1 MSYHV
6 PVMAEACIDFLNI
19 RPEGTYVDVTL
30 GGGGHSRLLLEK
42 LGANGR
48 LVVFDQDEDAAK
60 NVPADERVLFAPAN
74 FRHLK
79 RYLRLFGIRSI
90 DGLLADLGV
99 SSHQFDEGERGFS
112 YRFDALLDMRMDQ
125 SQELTAAGVL
135 ADRDAAAL
143 QRIFSEY
150 GELRNARTLALRLVE
165 QQKARPIVTI
175 GDLLSAIEPVIKG
188 PRQRYLAQ
196 VFQALRIE
204 VNDEMGALTDM
215 LVQAT
220 EVLSAGGRLV
230 VLSYHSLED
239 RLVKNVMKTGNAAGI
254 LQQDFFGNTNRPY
267 ELITKKPLLP
277 DALEIKLNPRA
288 HSAKLRVA
296 ERRVHV

>member
-19 RPEGTYVDVTL
+19 RPDGTYVDVTL
-30 GGGGHSRLLLEK
+30 GGGGHSRLLLDK

-48 LVVFDQDEDAAK
+48 LVVFDQDEDAAN

-79 RYLRLFGIRSI
+79 RYLRLFGIRTI

-143 QRIFSEY
+143 QRMFSEY
-150 GELRNARTLALRLVE
+150 GELRNARTLALRLAE

-204 VNDEMGALTDM
+204 VNDEMGALADM

-239 RLVKNVMKTGNAAGI
+239 RLVKNIMKTGNAAGT

-296 ERRVHV
+296 ERRVHA

>member
-1 MSYHV
+1 MNYHI
-6 PVMAEACIDFLNI
+6 PVMAAACIDFLNI
-19 RPEGTYVDVTL
+19 QPEGTYVDVTL
-30 GGGGHSRLLLEK
+30 GGGGHSRLILEK
-42 LGANGR
+42 LGAKGR
-48 LVVFDQDEDAAK
+48 LVVFDQDEDAAQ

-112 YRFDALLDMRMDQ
+112 YRFDAPLDMRMDQ

-135 ADRDAAAL
+135 ANRDAAAL
-143 QRIFSEY
+143 QRMFSDY
-150 GELRNARTLALRLVE
+150 GELRNARTLALQLTA
-165 QQKARPIVTI
+165 QQKARPIATI
-175 GDLLSAIEPVIKG
+175 GDLLAAIEPVIKG

-220 EVLSAGGRLV
+220 EVLAAEGRLV

-239 RLVKNVMKTGNAAGI
+239 RLVKNVMKTGNAAGV
-254 LQQDFFGNTNRPY
+254 LQQDFFGNTYRPY

-277 DALEIKLNPRA
+277 DAPEIKMNPRA

-296 ERRVHV
+296 ERRAPA

>member
-1 MSYHV
+1 
-6 PVMAEACIDFLNI
+6 MAEACIDFLNI

-30 GGGGHSRLLLEK
+30 GGGGHSRLILEK
-42 LGANGR
+42 LGAKGR
-48 LVVFDQDEDAAK
+48 LVVFDQDEDAVQ

-79 RYLRLFGIRSI
+79 RYLRLLGIRSI

-99 SSHQFDEGERGFS
+99 SSHQFDEGDRGFS
-112 YRFDALLDMRMDQ
+112 YRFDAPLDMRMDQ

-135 ADRDAAAL
+135 AGRDAAAL
-143 QRIFSEY
+143 QRMFSDY
-150 GELRNARTLALRLVE
+150 GELRNARTLALHLTA
-165 QQKARPIVTI
+165 QQKARPIATI

-204 VNDEMGALTDM
+204 VNDEMGALADM

-239 RLVKNVMKTGNAAGI
+239 RLVKNVMKTGNAAGV
-254 LQQDFFGNTNRPY
+254 LQQDFFGNTDRPY

-277 DALEIKLNPRA
+277 DAPEIKVNPRA

-296 ERRVHV
+296 ERRAHT

>member
-30 GGGGHSRLLLEK
+30 GGGGHSRLILEK
-42 LGANGR
+42 LGAKGR
-48 LVVFDQDEDAAK
+48 LVVFDQDEDAVQ

-79 RYLRLFGIRSI
+79 RYLRLLGIRSI

-99 SSHQFDEGERGFS
+99 SSHQFDEGDRGFS
-112 YRFDALLDMRMDQ
+112 YRFDAPLDMRMDQ

-135 ADRDAAAL
+135 AGRDAAAL
-143 QRIFSEY
+143 QRMFSDY
-150 GELRNARTLALRLVE
+150 GELRNARTLALHLTA
-165 QQKARPIVTI
+165 QQKARPIATI

-204 VNDEMGALTDM
+204 VNDEMGALADM

-239 RLVKNVMKTGNAAGI
+239 RLVKNVMKTGNAAGV
-254 LQQDFFGNTNRPY
+254 LQQDFFGNTDRPY

-277 DALEIKLNPRA
+277 DAPEIKVNPRA

-296 ERRVHV
+296 ERRAHT

>member
-1 MSYHV
+1 M
-6 PVMAEACIDFLNI
+6 PK
-19 RPEGTYVDVTL
+19 RQL
-30 GGGGHSRLLLEK
+30 GPA
-42 LGANGR
+42 GANVACR
-48 LVVFDQDEDAAK
+48 SVKLPKAAFLG
-60 NVPADERVLFAPAN
+60 NSYCDRC
-74 FRHLK
+74 
-79 RYLRLFGIRSI
+79 IRTRSR
-90 DGLLADLGV
+90 
-99 SSHQFDEGERGFS
+99 SYFS
-112 YRFDALLDMRMDQ
+112 YC
-125 SQELTAAGVL
+125 
-135 ADRDAAAL
+135 
-143 QRIFSEY
+143 
-150 GELRNARTLALRLVE
+150 ELRNARTLALRLAE
-165 QQKARPIVTI
+165 QQNARPIVTI

-230 VLSYHSLED
+230 VLSYHSLAD
-239 RLVKNVMKTGNAAGI
+239 RQVKNVMKTGNAAGI

-277 DALEIKLNPRA
+277 DAQEIKLNPRA

-296 ERRVHV
+296 ERRVHS

>member
-19 RPEGTYVDVTL
+19 RPDGTYVDVTL

-48 LVVFDQDEDAAK
+48 LVVFDQDEDAAQ

-79 RYLRLFGIRSI
+79 RYLRLFGIRRI

-112 YRFDALLDMRMDQ
+112 YRFDAPLDMRMDQ
-125 SQELTAAGVL
+125 SQELTAADVL

-143 QRIFSEY
+143 QRMFSEY
-150 GELRNARTLALRLVE
+150 GELRNARTLAMQLAE
-165 QQKARPIVTI
+165 QQKGRPIATI

-204 VNDEMGALTDM
+204 VNDEMGALADM

-220 EVLSAGGRLV
+220 ELLTAGGRLV

-239 RLVKNVMKTGNAAGI
+239 RVVKNIMKTGNAAGI
-254 LQQDFFGNTNRPY
+254 LQQDFFGNADRPY

-277 DALEIKLNPRA
+277 DATEIKANPRA

-296 ERRVHV
+296 ERRATG

>member
-19 RPEGTYVDVTL
+19 RPDGTYVDVTL

-48 LVVFDQDEDAAK
+48 LVVFDQDEDAAQ

-79 RYLRLFGIRSI
+79 RYLRLFGIRRI

-112 YRFDALLDMRMDQ
+112 YRFDAPLDMRMDQ
-125 SQELTAAGVL
+125 SQELTAADVL

-143 QRIFSEY
+143 QRMFSEY
-150 GELRNARTLALRLVE
+150 GELRNARTLAMQLAE
-165 QQKARPIVTI
+165 QQKGRPIVTI

-204 VNDEMGALTDM
+204 VNDEMGALADM

-220 EVLSAGGRLV
+220 ELLTAGGRLV

-239 RLVKNVMKTGNAAGI
+239 RVVKNIMKTGNAAGI
-254 LQQDFFGNTNRPY
+254 LQQDFFGNADRPY

-277 DALEIKLNPRA
+277 DATEIKANPRA

-296 ERRVHV
+296 ERRATG